1 MLNTIAVSQ
10 NASKNP
16 KLSQYSYFIHE
27 FSFGTISLTIYI
39 KTHTLCARYIY
50 THTRTHIQ
58 KDTHEFNELS
68 VVAED
73 FRVFFFF
80 FLFRERREKD
90 KSKRCDASEEED
102 VTMRDFQKRRENVRD
117 VRQVQTTKPGEL
129 EEPVPDGSSAED
141 ERAVRADRSK
151 SERVGTEDFGD
162 DG

>member
-1 MLNTIAVSQ
+1 MHLETLNCL
-10 NASKNP
+10 N
-16 KLSQYSYFIHE
+16 SYFIHE
-27 FSFGTISLTIYI
+27 FSFDIPDNILRADAY
-39 KTHTLCARYIY
+39 TLRSIYIY
-50 THTRTHIQ
+50 THTHARAHSQ

-80 FLFRERREKD
+80 FLFFRERREED

-102 VTMRDFQKRRENVRD
+102 VIMRDFQERRENVRD
-117 VRQVQTTKPGEL
+117 VRQVQTAKPGEL
-129 EEPVPDGSSAED
+129 EEPVPNGSSAED